1 MARHFHESQSTALGH
16 AGGRAYV
23 GRTGGEAARRTG
35 LHMDAQKK
43 AWAVEF
49 INSIREMDPQ
59 ILNALIVREAGEE
72 LAQFFLSYS
81 ANLISKD
88 PERVLENTSSL
99 MLMGY
104 LIRANEEGQDAM
116 TGPTLQA

>member
-1 MARHFHESQSTALGH
+1 MAPG
-16 AGGRAYV
+16 
-23 GRTGGEAARRTG
+23 
-35 LHMDAQKK
+35 KK
-43 AWAVEF
+43 ALAVDF
-49 INSIREMDPQ
+49 INQIRTMDPAE
-59 ILNALIVREAGEE
+59 LNALITREAGEE

-104 LIRANEEGQDAM
+104 LIRASEDRRQWRE
-116 TGPTLQA
+116 QAEA